1 MTHARQLKA
10 EAVKAKLFAL
20 MLEQPCTRQ
29 MLMEATGLRR
39 VQINNHL
46 QRMSA
51 NGHIRALP
59 EKVRATGY
67 QGAKDVAQY
76 VANVNNPFIPKT
88 QAQLANETSARF
100 SLGRKRVTTKK
111 ENPNLKV
118 YNLLDNPL
126 PKSPRSNK
134 RTVVSIGSSF
144 NLVGWE

>member
-10 EAVKAKLFAL
+10 EAVKEKLFAL

-51 NGHIRALP
+51 NGHIKAHP
-59 EKVRATGY
+59 VKVMATGY
-67 QGAKDVAQY
+67 QGAKAVAQY
-76 VANVNNPFIPKT
+76 VANPDNPFIPKT
-88 QAQLANETSARF
+88 RDQLAEETSARF
-100 SLGRKRVTTKK
+100 SLGRNRVERRK

-118 YNLLDNPL
+118 YRLLENPL